1 MLPKSKCKV
10 QYVANPSTVGMW
22 GSQSIAAV
30 ILKRLHEMEDCG
42 QDQALDA

>member
-22 GSQSIAAV
+22 GSQSIVPV
-30 ILKRLHEMEDCG
+30 ILKRLHEMEACD
-42 QDQALDA
+42 QNQALDA